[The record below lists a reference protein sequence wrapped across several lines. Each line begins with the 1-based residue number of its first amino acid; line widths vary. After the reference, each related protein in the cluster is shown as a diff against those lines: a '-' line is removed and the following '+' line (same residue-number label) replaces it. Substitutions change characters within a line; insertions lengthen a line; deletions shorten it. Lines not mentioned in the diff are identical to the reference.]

1 MHITA
6 TVTSLANIMLSEYC
20 QASSS
25 CYKWPRVGA
34 SVPIHSISVIS
45 HCVKTAKVQAEIDC
59 VIGRHRS
66 PCMQDRHSMPYTDA
80 VLHEIQRYID
90 LLPTSLPHAVT
101 RDVKFR
107 EYLIP
112 KVSVLLL
119 HCALMLLISN

>member
-1 MHITA
+1 
-6 TVTSLANIMLSEYC
+6 
-20 QASSS
+20 
-25 CYKWPRVGA
+25 
-34 SVPIHSISVIS
+34 
-45 HCVKTAKVQAEIDC
+45 
-59 VIGRHRS
+59 
-66 PCMQDRHSMPYTDA
+66 MQDRHSMPYTDA

>member
-1 MHITA
+1 
-6 TVTSLANIMLSEYC
+6 
-20 QASSS
+20 
-25 CYKWPRVGA
+25 
-34 SVPIHSISVIS
+34 
-45 HCVKTAKVQAEIDC
+45 
-59 VIGRHRS
+59 
-66 PCMQDRHSMPYTDA
+66 MQDRHSMPYTDA

-119 HCALMLLISN
+119 CCALMLLISN